1 MGRVKKGAVP
11 TSKIPK
17 AKKIK
22 LSKTQKQYAKM
33 IHSIEAD
40 LTKKQS
46 AIEMLDKKIA
56 EWQAERQRLD
66 GERQNLEGAKK
77 NLEGILAQIPPPAQ
91 WTTFTKYVY
100 EYHHHYHHHDHTVR
114 PYPVYIG
121 PWWQYYY
128 GGGYLTYPSQ
138 SQLQLT
144 PLNPSI
150 SICDSPN
157 IGGLTG
163 GNFGM
168 KVGNAVH
175 VTTCE
180 ALPNSTIV
188 SQPSPNSGMF
198 MCHNSNL
205 PSLSGFGATV
215 NCASSQVTAHEGE
228 PNITF
233 TSSLSHS
240 APLEYTKDD
249 ADLTASVTA
258 LQSYGFFDLGGAP
271 AIDAADMSVADLLKS
286 ATK

>member
-1 MGRVKKGAVP
+1 MGRPRKVAV
-11 TSKIPK
+11 PK

-22 LSKTQKQYAKM
+22 LSKAQKQYAKM

-40 LTKKQS
+40 LLKKQAS
-46 AIEMLDKKIA
+46 IQHLDESIA
-56 EWQAERQRLD
+56 KLTAARTRYEN
-66 GERQNLEGAKK
+66 ERQNLEGAKK
-77 NLEGILAQIPPPAQ
+77 NLEGILAQIPPPQA
-91 WTTFTKYVY
+91 WTNFTKYVY

-128 GGGYLTYPSQ
+128 GGAYITYPSQ

-157 IGGLTG
+157 MGGLTG

-168 KVGNAVH
+168 KTGNAVH

-180 ALPNSTIV
+180 SLPNSTIV
-188 SQPSPNSGMF
+188 SQPSPSNGMF

-205 PSLSGFGATV
+205 PALGATV
-215 NCASSQVTAHEGE
+215 NCSSSSFETKADAPG
-228 PNITF
+228 ISF
-233 TSSLSHS
+233 TSSL
-240 APLEYTKDD
+240 
-249 ADLTASVTA
+249 
-258 LQSYGFFDLGGAP
+258 
-271 AIDAADMSVADLLKS
+271 AAAN
-286 ATK
+286 

>member
-1 MGRVKKGAVP
+1 MSIMANGKGGRPRKVAV
-11 TSKIPK
+11 PK

-22 LSKTQKQYAKM
+22 LSKAQKQYAKM

-40 LTKKQS
+40 LLKKQAS
-46 AIEMLDKKIA
+46 IQHLDESIA
-56 EWQAERQRLD
+56 KLTAARTRYEN
-66 GERQNLEGAKK
+66 ERQNLEGAKK
-77 NLEGILAQIPPPAQ
+77 NLEGILAQIPPPQA
-91 WTTFTKYVY
+91 WTNFTKYVY
-100 EYHHHYHHHDHTVR
+100 EYHHHYQHHDHTVR

-215 NCASSQVTAHEGE
+215 NIAASQVTAHEGE

-271 AIDAADMSVADLLKS
+271 AIDAADMSV
-286 ATK
+286 